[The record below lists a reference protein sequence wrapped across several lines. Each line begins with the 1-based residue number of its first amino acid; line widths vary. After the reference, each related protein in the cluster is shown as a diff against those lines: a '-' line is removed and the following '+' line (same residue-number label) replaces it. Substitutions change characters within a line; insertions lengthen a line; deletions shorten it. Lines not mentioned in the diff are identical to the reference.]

1 MNGFRKIFPI
11 FLSHYAT
18 FFAKMAERK
27 VVPFDE
33 FYYQLKLMHLFQKHL
48 YTLATKLLLISQ
60 FSIRMIKTPNLILSE
75 NVNKCP
81 ILTFGLPRDVTRLR
95 PGVRDGNDTDITLCN
110 QLLPRRVSMF
120 VCYLPVLTTKK
131 PILE

>member
-33 FYYQLKLMHLFQKHL
+33 FYYQLKLMHLFQKHPVFMIFIIQG
-48 YTLATKLLLISQ
+48 IS
-60 FSIRMIKTPNLILSE
+60 RMIITPTELKMQPTIHLQS
-75 NVNKCP
+75 
-81 ILTFGLPRDVTRLR
+81 
-95 PGVRDGNDTDITLCN
+95 
-110 QLLPRRVSMF
+110 
-120 VCYLPVLTTKK
+120 
-131 PILE
+131 

>member
-33 FYYQLKLMHLFQKHL
+33 FYYQLKLMHLFQKHPV
-48 YTLATKLLLISQ
+48 YKV
-60 FSIRMIKTPNLILSE
+60 IKKT
-75 NVNKCP
+75 
-81 ILTFGLPRDVTRLR
+81 T
-95 PGVRDGNDTDITLCN
+95 N
-110 QLLPRRVSMF
+110 QE
-120 VCYLPVLTTKK
+120 CYLIFCFIETFVLD
-131 PILE
+131 

>member
-33 FYYQLKLMHLFQKHL
+33 FYYQLKLMHLFQKHPVCRNL
-48 YTLATKLLLISQ
+48 K
-60 FSIRMIKTPNLILSE
+60 SIKFAQNKELSE
-75 NVNKCP
+75 AS
-81 ILTFGLPRDVTRLR
+81 FARDLKL
-95 PGVRDGNDTDITLCN
+95 G
-110 QLLPRRVSMF
+110 
-120 VCYLPVLTTKK
+120 
-131 PILE
+131 

>member
-33 FYYQLKLMHLFQKHL
+33 FYYQLKLMHLFQKHPVYL
-48 YTLATKLLLISQ
+48 FLTLKNAFLSNIYTIALLS
-60 FSIRMIKTPNLILSE
+60 FTNTYIKI
-75 NVNKCP
+75 
-81 ILTFGLPRDVTRLR
+81 
-95 PGVRDGNDTDITLCN
+95 
-110 QLLPRRVSMF
+110 
-120 VCYLPVLTTKK
+120 
-131 PILE
+131 